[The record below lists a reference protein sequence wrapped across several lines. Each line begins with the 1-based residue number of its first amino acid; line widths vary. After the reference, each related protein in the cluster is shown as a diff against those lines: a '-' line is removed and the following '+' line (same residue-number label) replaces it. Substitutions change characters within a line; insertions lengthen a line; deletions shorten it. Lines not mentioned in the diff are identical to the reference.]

1 VAETALTRTARALDL
16 VPFVIEN
23 PGISVEELAQE
34 FKVTP
39 TQMLADLSMIFMC
52 GLPGYSTLEMIDLSY
67 DDGYV
72 SIIDPQ
78 VLTQPRTLSK
88 SELVSLTLS
97 LESLA
102 SLRDVNDPLYLSIK
116 NLQQKL
122 QSTIN
127 LPLAEIPVVI
137 RSEAKS
143 VHLPLIERAIKSGS
157 ALEISYISASS
168 DKHSTRTIL
177 PESIF
182 SENGFI
188 YLRAWCYLTQSSRTF
203 RLDRIENASVVAIG
217 DLERVAQPGKKASEE
232 FVARLHIDKSA
243 RLFYEQNASLC
254 TLESDDDSGLT
265 VAIALRDSEWLI
277 RSLMGY
283 GTHIQ
288 VLGPDELRQS
298 LSSRAESALALYKN

>member
-52 GLPGYSTLEMIDLSY
+52 GLPGYSTLELIDLSY

-88 SELVSLTLS
+88 SELVSLMLS

-143 VHLPLIERAIKSGS
+143 SHLPLIERAIKSGS

-168 DKHSTRTIL
+168 DKRSTRTIL

-217 DLERVAQPGKKASEE
+217 DLERVAQPGKKVGEE
-232 FVARLHIDKSA
+232 FVARLHIDKAA
-243 RLFYEQNASLC
+243 RHFYEQNASLC

>member
-52 GLPGYSTLEMIDLSY
+52 GLPGYSTLELIDLSY

-88 SELVSLTLS
+88 SELVSLMLS

-143 VHLPLIERAIKSGS
+143 SHLPLIERAIKSGS

-168 DKHSTRTIL
+168 DKRSTRTIL

-217 DLERVAQPGKKASEE
+217 DLERVAQPGKKVGEE
-232 FVARLHIDKSA
+232 FAARLHIDKAA
-243 RLFYEQNASLC
+243 RHFYEQNASLC

>member
-52 GLPGYSTLEMIDLSY
+52 GLPGYSTLELIDLSY

-88 SELVSLTLS
+88 SELVSLMLS

-143 VHLPLIERAIKSGS
+143 AHLPLIERAIKSGS

-168 DKHSTRTIL
+168 DKRSTRTIL

-217 DLERVAQPGKKASEE
+217 DLERVAQPGKKVGEE
-232 FVARLHIDKSA
+232 FVARLHIDKAA
-243 RLFYEQNASLC
+243 RHFYEQNASLC

>member
-1 VAETALTRTARALDL
+1 MAETALTRTARALDL

-34 FKVTP
+34 FQVTP

-78 VLTQPRTLSK
+78 VLTKPRTLSK
-88 SELVSLTLS
+88 SELVSLMLS

-102 SLRDVNDPLYLSIK
+102 SLRDPKDPLYGAIK
-116 NLQQKL
+116 KLQQKL
-122 QSTIN
+122 QGTIN
-127 LPLAEIPVVI
+127 LPLTEIPVVI

-143 VHLPLIERAIKSGS
+143 AHLPLVEKAITVGS
-157 ALEISYISASS
+157 ALEITYISASS
-168 DKHSTRTIL
+168 DKRSERVIL

-203 RLDRIENASVVAIG
+203 RLDRIEMASTVAIG
-217 DLERVAQPGKKASEE
+217 DLERVEHPGITADER
-232 FVARLHIDKSA
+232 FVARLHIDKAA
-243 RLFYEQNASLC
+243 RHFYEQNASLC

-265 VAIALRDSEWLI
+265 VAIELRDSEWLV

-283 GTHIQ
+283 GAQIQ
-288 VLGPDELRQS
+288 VLAPGELRQS
-298 LSSRAESALALYKN
+298 LSRRAQSALALYKN